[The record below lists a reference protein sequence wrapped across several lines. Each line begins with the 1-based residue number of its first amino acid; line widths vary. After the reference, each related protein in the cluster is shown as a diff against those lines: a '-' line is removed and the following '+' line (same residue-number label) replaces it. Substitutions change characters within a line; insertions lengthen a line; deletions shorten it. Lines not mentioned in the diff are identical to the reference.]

1 MLLVPSFLEAR
12 LISASVNKSIAQ
24 NFTVSY
30 SKIKYYSASLT
41 GIQGN
46 TLVSNSTLFPDITN
60 KCVFS
65 TVPVTNTSWNIKS
78 NKKSYSSLSSSNS
91 TSKCLLSTVSQIK
104 TSNDKSYSSS
114 YSKIYSKPIAKDVT
128 QPARDVPGTSAEG
141 PIKVLTILGD

>member
-30 SKIKYYSASLT
+30 SKIKYCSASLT

-78 NKKSYSSLSSSNS
+78 NKSYSSLSSSNS

-141 PIKVLTILGD
+141 PIKVLTVLGD

>member
-30 SKIKYYSASLT
+30 SKIKYCSASLT

-78 NKKSYSSLSSSNS
+78 NKSYSSLSSSNS